1 MRCHTVIYL
10 GPSVDSGATGPILG
24 KGIDDL
30 PVGSEGLT
38 TGTKE
43 KGTGEKGVAEEG
55 VAEEGVAEEEGSK
68 KRVVEEGGSKKGVAE
83 EGDLNPLAAACVEG
97 IITGGTVTNS
107 SSSIVE
113 ADGPGSA

>member
-43 KGTGEKGVAEEG
+43 KGTGEKG

-113 ADGPGSA
+113 ADGPGSALLA